1 MRQPYNTDLSSKEWE
16 IIAPMMPKPSKFGRP
31 PKTDFREVL
40 NGIFYITKNG
50 CTWQNLPHDFPPY
63 SMVYFYFQR
72 RTRMGI
78 IAQINRKISEQVCL
92 ADGREATPSLL
103 SRLSRAM
110 QNLKNYPNP
119 IN

>member
-1 MRQPYNTDLSSKEWE
+1 
-16 IIAPMMPKPSKFGRP
+16 
-31 PKTDFREVL
+31 
-40 NGIFYITKNG
+40 
-50 CTWQNLPHDFPPY
+50 
-63 SMVYFYFQR
+63 
-72 RTRMGI
+72 MGI